1 MTAGIL
7 ILSYLLGAIPNG
19 LIFGKL
25 IWKKDLRRFGSGNI
39 GATNAW
45 RVIGKQAGIL
55 IFLLDFL
62 KGALS
67 VVLAKVF
74 VGSALVMVAAG
85 LLAILGHTFSIFL
98 NLRGGK
104 GVATGLGVIAMMM
117 PKVTAIVFLTWL
129 IIFLVTRYVS
139 VASIIAAALTPILAI
154 VFGEPIEFII
164 FGLLA
169 AAFIIFRHKENI
181 SRLKSGRENRF

>member
-1 MTAGIL
+1 
-7 ILSYLLGAIPNG
+7 
-19 LIFGKL
+19 
-25 IWKKDLRRFGSGNI
+25 
-39 GATNAW
+39 
-45 RVIGKQAGIL
+45 
-55 IFLLDFL
+55 
-62 KGALS
+62 
-67 VVLAKVF
+67 
-74 VGSALVMVAAG
+74 
-85 LLAILGHTFSIFL
+85 
-98 NLRGGK
+98 
-104 GVATGLGVIAMMM
+104 MMM